1 MYIFA
6 DKLTNNNKTCNMFS
20 KETYIRRRQELKK
33 LVGQGVIILFG
44 NNEAPAN
51 YPANSYAPMRQD
63 STFLYYFGQ
72 HRDGLV
78 GVIDIDNDEEM
89 LFGDDI
95 DVEDIVWMGFTP
107 SVADLAAEVGV
118 ANTAPMKELSS
129 LVSHLPSRR
138 IHFLPPYR
146 FDTKIQIM
154 DLLGIHPSKQK
165 EAASIDLIKA
175 VVKMRSTKEPQEIE
189 AIERACDVGYAMHTT
204 AQLLIKP
211 GITERFI
218 GGQVD
223 GIARSLAQGVSFA
236 TIFSQHG
243 EIMHGNPS
251 DAKLEAGRL
260 ALCDAGCEL
269 NDYCSD
275 NTRTMPV
282 SGKFSQRQLEIYT
295 IVEACHDY
303 VLEVA
308 KPGVKYADVHFAVCR
323 LMTERLKELGL
334 MKGDTDEAVAAGA
347 HAMFLPHGLGHMMG
361 MDVHDMEGL
370 GQIYVGFDEETR
382 PNLEQFGTNCLRMGR
397 RLEPGFVVTDEPG
410 IYFIPALIDEWKANG
425 HCKDFINFDLLDTYR
440 DFGGIRIEDDLLI
453 TADGCRFLGSKRIPY
468 HPQDLEEFMST
479 NQK

>member
-1 MYIFA
+1 
-6 DKLTNNNKTCNMFS
+6 MFS
-20 KETYIRRRQELKK
+20 KDTYIRRRQELKK
-33 LVGQGVIILFG
+33 LVGKGVIILFG
-44 NNEAPAN
+44 NNESPAN

-63 STFLYYFGQ
+63 SSFLYYFGQ

-78 GVIDIDNDEEM
+78 GVIDIDNDEEW

-95 DVEDIVWMGFTP
+95 DVEDIVWMGYTP
-107 SVADLAAEVGV
+107 SVADLAAEVGISK
-118 ANTAPMKELSS
+118 TAPMKDLAEMINSQWS
-129 LVSHLPSRR
+129 LLNK
-138 IHFLPPYR
+138 HFLPPYR

-154 DLLGIHPSKQK
+154 DLLGIHPNEQK
-165 EAASIDLIKA
+165 EKASLALIQA
-175 VVKMRSTKEPQEIE
+175 VVKMRSTKEAQEIE

-204 AQLLIKP
+204 AQLLIRP
-211 GITERFI
+211 GVTERFI

-269 NDYCSD
+269 DDYCSD

-282 SGKFSQRQLEIYT
+282 NGKFSQRQLEIYS

-308 KPGVKYADVHFAVCR
+308 KPGVKYMDVHFAVCR

-334 MKGDTDEAVAAGA
+334 MKGDTDAAVAAGA
-347 HAMFLPHGLGHMMG
+347 HAMFLPHGLGHRMG

-370 GQIYVGFDEETR
+370 GQISVGFDEETR

-397 RLEPGFVVTDEPG
+397 KLEEGFVLTDEPG
-410 IYFIPALIDEWKANG
+410 IYFIPALIDDWKASG
-425 HCKDFINFDLLDTYR
+425 HCKEFINFDKLETYK
-440 DFGGIRIEDDLLI
+440 DFGGIRIEDDILI
-453 TADGCRFLGSKRIPY
+453 TKDGCRFLGTKRIPY
-468 HPQDLEEFMST
+468 HPQELEAFMAT
-479 NQK
+479 NN